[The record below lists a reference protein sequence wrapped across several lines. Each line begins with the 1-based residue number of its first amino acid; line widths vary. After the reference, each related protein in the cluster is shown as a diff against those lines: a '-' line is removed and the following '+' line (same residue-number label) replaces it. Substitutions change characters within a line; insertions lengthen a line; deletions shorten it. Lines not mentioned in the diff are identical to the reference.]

1 MELAI
6 PLVALGGMYVMSN
19 QDKEGEIEAAKQ
31 SQTVQG
37 TPVKAEN
44 FENMGKPANS
54 LPNTQTPPINY
65 PVVNQKSL
73 NNTVK
78 QYINPNQASDRYLA
92 QQTYENLADQHQNS
106 KAIQEVAT
114 LTGSTVSKD
123 KFTHNNM
130 VPFFGGKIRG
140 IHNMQGNESVLDNMQ
155 GTGSQQIRKQEQA
168 PMFKPED
175 NTQWAHGTPS
185 TSDFVQSR
193 MNPSMKISN
202 VKPWKEEQVAPGLGL
217 GYTTGGGAGFNSG
230 TGARDQWMP
239 KSVDEL
245 RVANNPKQTFG
256 LANHEGP
263 ALAPIKNRGFMGKM
277 EKHLPEKFHCTGPE
291 RYLTTVG
298 AEKRETARA
307 EQVDRAVNRPFTNA
321 EYYGNSNGGDLHAT
335 YAPREYQD
343 SHKQQLGQQP
353 FSQANAQGRYT
364 PGPNNF
370 GVESYNLLANNRNTV
385 NAPNKMGIVGGAV
398 KAVVAP
404 LLDVLRPS
412 RKENV
417 IGNLRPTGDA
427 GTTVPAAHVFN
438 PADRTRTTIREMT
451 ENSKGHLNVE
461 NQRGDGYLVTKHQI
475 NPNQRMTT
483 NCPEVG
489 NPGNT
494 GVTANSRVYDAE
506 YNMRTNPF
514 REQAAKSRPNQG
526 GTQMYN
532 GYENIHIDKRDAD
545 RDNNRMWVAD
555 TLPNTGVSAEQYGR
569 QSAPQQLRSDMNCER
584 MNNDILKAFKQNPYT
599 QSLTSAV

>member
-19 QDKEGEIEAAKQ
+19 QEKKDNVNAAEQ
-31 SQTVQG
+31 RNSTQG
-37 TPVKAEN
+37 APITAEN
-44 FENMGKPANS
+44 FENRKLENNN

-65 PVVNQKSL
+65 PVTNEKSL
-73 NNTVK
+73 NDTVK
-78 QYINPNQASDRYLA
+78 QYINPNQASDRYLSNE
-92 QQTYENLADQHQNS
+92 TYKNLADQHQNAAGIN
-106 KAIQEVAT
+106 AIKS
-114 LTGSTVSKD
+114 LTGNSVSRD
-123 KFTHNNM
+123 DFNHNNM
-130 VPFFGGKIRG
+130 VPFFGGKMRG
-140 IHNMQGNESVLDNMQ
+140 IHNMDGNESILDNRQ
-155 GTGSQQIRKQEQA
+155 GMGSQQIRKQEQA
-168 PMFKPED
+168 PMFKPEE
-175 NTQWAHGTPS
+175 NTQWSHGMPS

-193 MNPSMKISN
+193 MNPGTKISN

-217 GYTTGGGAGFNSG
+217 GYTTGGGEGFNSG
-230 TGARDQWMP
+230 TSARDQWMP

-245 RVANNPKQTFG
+245 RAANNPKQTFG

-263 ALAPIKNRGFMGKM
+263 ALASIKNRGVMGKM

-307 EQVDRAVNRPFTNA
+307 EQADRPVNRPFTNM
-321 EYYGNSNGGDLHAT
+321 EYYGNSNGGDLQAS
-335 YAPREYQD
+335 YAPREYKE
-343 SHKQQLGQQP
+343 SSKQQLGQQP
-353 FSQANAQGRYT
+353 LSHANAQGRYT

-370 GVESYNLLANNRNTV
+370 GADSYNLLANNRNTV
-385 NAPNKMGIVGGAV
+385 NAPNKMGVVGGAV

-427 GTTVPAAHVFN
+427 GTTVPAARVYN

-461 NQRGDGYLVTKHQI
+461 KQRDDGYLIARPHLE
-475 NPNQRMTT
+475 PNQRMTT

-494 GVTANSRVYDAE
+494 GVTANSRVYNAE

-514 REQAAKSRPNQG
+514 REQVAKSRPNQG

-532 GYENIHIDKRDAD
+532 GYANIHIDKCDHD

-555 TLPNTGVSAEQYGR
+555 TLPNTGVSVEHYGK
-569 QSAPQQLRSDMNCER
+569 QSAPQQLRSDMNSQR
-584 MNNDILKAFKQNPYT
+584 MDNDILKAFKQNPYT
-599 QSLTSAV
+599 QSLHSAV